1 MFVYTNKIINK
12 FLEELMKTLSQKNL
26 FVALFFMSLTS
37 LFSTAVMAENMKKL
51 GSMNVHY
58 MAIGATFLTPEI
70 AKAYGIER
78 SRYNGLINISVLD
91 NSQKNTPA
99 KTVSISG
106 TARND
111 LGQIKSLEFQEV
123 KEGAAIYYLAQIN
136 YSNEETFYFE
146 LEINDGKE
154 SHQLK
159 FKQKFYVD

>member
-1 MFVYTNKIINK
+1 MNILSKK
-12 FLEELMKTLSQKNL
+12 FSLR
-26 FVALFFMSLTS
+26 ALFFISLVS
-37 LFSTAVMAENMKKL
+37 FISSTAAAKNMTKL
-51 GSMNVHY
+51 GSMDVHY

-70 AKAYGIER
+70 AKNYGIER

-91 NSQKNTPA
+91 NTQKNMPA

-123 KEGAAIYYLAQIN
+123 KEGDAIYYLAQVN
-136 YSNEETFYFE
+136 YSNEETYYFE
-146 LEINDGKE
+146 LEITDGKE
-154 SHQLK
+154 SHKMK

>member
-1 MFVYTNKIINK
+1 MKILTK
-12 FLEELMKTLSQKNL
+12 KLSLLAML
-26 FVALFFMSLTS
+26 FISFFSI
-37 LFSTAVMAENMKKL
+37 FSAAVMAENMKKL

-91 NSQKNTPA
+91 NTQKNTPA

-111 LGQIKSLEFQEV
+111 LGQIKSLEFKEV
-123 KEGAAIYYLAQIN
+123 KEGDAIYYLAQVK
-136 YSNEETFYFE
+136 YSDEETYYFD
-146 LEINDGKE
+146 LEITDGTQIQK
-154 SHQLK
+154 LK